1 MIKNLLKTG
10 ALCLVAAAATA
21 AGASAASLAPRTV
34 SLTQAPVV
42 MRLSNDEFRIAFGIH
57 AAQCAG
63 MACRGVIH
71 YRVDWKTEDGRQR
84 SEIKQ
89 VDYVVSPRAN
99 RTIAV
104 DRAYFDTAEGR
115 HTTAVVAVH
124 VDKITCTGASLT
136 SL

>member
-1 MIKNLLKTG
+1 MSRNLIKIG
-10 ALCLVAAAATA
+10 ALCLVAAATTA
-21 AGASAASLAPRTV
+21 AAAAGTSPAPQAAA
-34 SLTQAPVV
+34 LTQAPII

-63 MACRGVIH
+63 RACRGVIH
-71 YRVDWKTEDGRQR
+71 YRVDWRTESGRRR
-84 SEIKQ
+84 SELKQ

-115 HTTAVVAVH
+115 HTTEVVAVH
-124 VDKITCTGASLT
+124 VERITCTGA
-136 SL
+136 